1 MKFNDN
7 PDFYSEIG
15 RRVCLAL
22 CDLGIVNVA
31 AIAENL
37 RRVHPTENVYD
48 IESAVLGY
56 ATLIGAPILFE
67 RLLSGERPASE
78 HNRGLVI
85 EIVEGHPDGLPN

>member
-1 MKFNDN
+1 MTTLIFT
-7 PDFYSEIG
+7 P
-15 RRVCLAL
+15 RL
-22 CDLGIVNVA
+22 VA
-31 AIAENL
+31 VFAS

-48 IESAVLGY
+48 IERAVLGY